1 MPSVQGSFISAPM
14 TGGQMS
20 ALRISKG
27 LLVAGLAA
35 RLGLDASVIRAYES
49 GAEPIPTQVA
59 DAVTR
64 VVV

>member
-1 MPSVQGSFISAPM
+1 
-14 TGGQMS
+14 MS

-35 RLGLDASVIRAYES
+35 RLGLDASVIRTYES
-49 GAEPIPTQVA
+49 GAEPIPAQVA